1 MRLVLDV
8 EDSKVEFM
16 MNLLKEFSFVKTS
29 KMYEEPEDLVSNLAE
44 AVEEMK
50 LIKKGEL
57 KGLDLKDVLDE
68 L

>member
-29 KMYEEPEDLVSNLAE
+29 KMYEEPEDDVQSFRE
-44 AVEEMK
+44 AVTEFNRIRQGK
-50 LIKKGEL
+50 SKGRPAQEL
-57 KGLDLKDVLDE
+57 LDE

>member
-1 MRLVLDV
+1 MRLVLDI
-8 EDSKVEFM
+8 EDSKAEFI

-29 KMYEEPEDLVSNLAE
+29 KMYEEPEDVVSNLAE